1 MNFLE
6 AIAKIPLPRWIIG
19 TALMLVIGFAV
30 EQWEWWQSVGEHLLN
45 MEALK

>member
-6 AIAKIPLPRWIIG
+6 ALTKIPLPRLIIG
-19 TALMLVIGFAV
+19 TALLLVIGFAV
-30 EQWEWWQSVGEHLLN
+30 EQWEWWQSVVEHLLN